1 MLAARRLQRKR
12 ADMQEVV
19 IIGAGFAGLSAAH
32 ALMRKGVSDIV
43 LLEARDRVGGR
54 TKPGSIAG
62 VDVDFGGMWLGPSQ
76 TRLKALTET
85 YQAHVYET
93 PLNGKAIFRL
103 AGKEHHGEGENFNG
117 LFGLRDAL
125 NDALSRR
132 RLNRLSAPL
141 DCAAPWRH
149 PDAARLDAV
158 TVEHW
163 IERHIRSARLKS
175 MYRLICFSVFCAE
188 ASQISLLF
196 FLHYIKAGGGLEAMI
211 SAGPG
216 GAQNYLFHG
225 GVHQIARKMGE
236 ALGDRLRL
244 NAPVA
249 AVDWRE
255 DGVAVE
261 TPQERYDARQA
272 IIAVPPTLLPRIA
285 FSPALPQQKTALNK
299 RLSMGSAIKYWIAY
313 ERPFWRDQGF
323 NGMVVRD
330 DCSAAPCF
338 DVSPPDQPRGVI
350 AGFFDGDHAL
360 RHGDAPQDARRLM
373 VVDMLAEHFGEDA
386 RTPLEYADTDWTA
399 ETWSGGCYGAFAPPG
414 VYAHYG
420 EWLGK
425 QVGPLHW
432 ACTEASPRWTG
443 YIEGAIVSGESAAE
457 AALAAKQ

>member
-1 MLAARRLQRKR
+1 MS
-12 ADMQEVV
+12 EVV

-43 LLEARDRVGGR
+43 VLEARDRVGGR

-62 VDVDFGGMWLGPSQ
+62 IDVDFGGMWLGPAQ
-76 TRLKALTET
+76 VRLKALAET
-85 YQAHVYET
+85 YQARTYAT
-93 PLNGKAIFRL
+93 PLKGKAIFRL
-103 AGKEHHGEGENFNG
+103 EGREHHGEGENFYG
-117 LFGLRDAL
+117 FFSLRDAL
-125 NDALSRR
+125 NDALNRW

-158 TVEHW
+158 TVGHW
-163 IERHIRSARLKS
+163 IEKHVRSARLKS
-175 MYRLICFSVFCAE
+175 MYRLICYSLFCAE

-196 FLHYIKAGGGLEAMI
+196 FLHYLKAGGGLDVLI

-236 ALGDRLRL
+236 ELGDRLRL
-244 NAPVA
+244 NEPVEA
-249 AVDWRE
+249 IDWRE
-255 DGVAVE
+255 DGVVVQTSRA
-261 TPQERYDARQA
+261 RYEARQA
-272 IIAVPPTLLPRIA
+272 IIAVPPTLLSRIA
-285 FSPALPQQKTALNK
+285 FSPAPPQRKAVLSK
-299 RLSMGSAIKYWIAY
+299 RLHMGSAIKYWIAY

-330 DCSAAPCF
+330 DTPAAPCF
-338 DVSPPDQPRGVI
+338 DASPPGQPNGVI

-360 RHGDAPQDARRLM
+360 RHADAPRDARRSI
-373 VVDMLAEHFGEDA
+373 VIDMLAEHFGEKA
-386 RTPLEYADTDWTA
+386 RAPLEYADTDWTA

-425 QVGPLHW
+425 QIGPLHW
-432 ACTEASPRWTG
+432 ACTEASSRWTG
-443 YIEGAIVSGESAAE
+443 YIEGAIVSGETAAE
-457 AALAAKQ
+457 QALASNTYDATSG